1 MKDFLYCHSATIET
15 VRKSGTSDNPEIII
29 RASTDKLD
37 RQQEIVLKSAFEDR
51 DMQSE
56 FQKEGFYDYNHI
68 TDSIENEI
76 KKARGQ
82 EVADLHLARLDAIVG
97 HPHRDNTGLYIK
109 NDGVYSEGFLHSKSK
124 FGRALIDLMKS
135 GFGSIGASISG
146 TVSEGDI
153 KDGKIYKVRLKK
165 IALQPTSDS
174 INNDTF
180 VKLKSIYSGVITE
193 SMGQPEIQ
201 SIVESGKHA
210 EEEME
215 ILKDIVSKLDF
226 VYNQIISSDTF
237 QDRLISDIQ
246 NAIKSYPFFN
256 EDEIQNFLKNN
267 YALPHKDSLDLSR
280 QICEAFKGRSFV

>member
-1 MKDFLYCHSATIET
+1 MKDFLYCHTATIET
-15 VRKSGTSDNPEIII
+15 VTKSGYSDNPEIIV

-51 DMQSE
+51 DMQTE

-76 KKARGQ
+76 KKAKGQ

-97 HPHRDNTGLYIK
+97 HPHRDKSGLYIK

-124 FGRALIDLMKS
+124 FGKILIELMKS

-180 VKLKSIYSGVITE
+180 VKLKSFYSGVITD
-193 SMGQPEIQ
+193 SMSQPEVSSVI
-201 SIVESGKHA
+201 ESSKHA
-210 EEEME
+210 EEEMFKLDE
-215 ILKDIVSKLDF
+215 IVSKLDF
-226 VYNQIISSDTF
+226 VYKQIINGDNF
-237 QDRLISDIQ
+237 QERLINDLQ
-246 NAIKSYPFFN
+246 TAIKNYPFFN
-256 EDEIQNFLKNN
+256 EDDVQGFLRNN
-267 YALPHKDSLDLSR
+267 YSIPNRDAIELSR
-280 QICEAFKGRSFV
+280 QICDAFKGRNLV

>member
-15 VRKSGTSDNPEIII
+15 VTKSGYSDNPEIIV

-37 RQQEIVLKSAFEDR
+37 RQKEIVLKSAFEDR

-56 FQKEGFYDYNHI
+56 FQNEGFYDYNHI

-76 KKARGQ
+76 KKAKGQ

-97 HPHRDNTGLYIK
+97 HPHRDKSGLYIK
-109 NDGVYSEGFLHSKSK
+109 NDGVYSEGLLHSKSK
-124 FGRALIDLMKS
+124 FGKVIIELMKS

-180 VKLKSIYSGVITE
+180 VKLKSFYSGVITD
-193 SMGQPEIQ
+193 SMSQPEVSSVI
-201 SIVESGKHA
+201 ESGKHA
-210 EEEME
+210 EEEMF
-215 ILKDIVSKLDF
+215 KLDEIMQKLNF
-226 VYNQIISSDTF
+226 VYTQIINGDNF
-237 QDRLISDIQ
+237 QNRLIDDLQ
-246 NAIKSYPFFN
+246 TAIKNFPFFN
-256 EDEIQNFLKNN
+256 EDDIQNFLHNK
-267 YALPHKDSLDLSR
+267 YALPSKDSLDLSR
-280 QICEAFKGRSFV
+280 QICEAYKGRSFV